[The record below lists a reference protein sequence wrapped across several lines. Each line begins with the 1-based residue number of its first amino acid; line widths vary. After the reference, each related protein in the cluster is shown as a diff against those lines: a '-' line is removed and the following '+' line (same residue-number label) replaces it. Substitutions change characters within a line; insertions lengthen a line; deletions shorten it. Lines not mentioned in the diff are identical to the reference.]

1 MYFILLI
8 AIAMGQSMDQY
19 ITQSSG
25 VELVTC
31 DQSSTLLCNL
41 CATNSAYKITDL
53 DEFWIE
59 DQLKST
65 CTKLQDLLSEFS
77 SYVEA
82 GSYFIALGNL
92 TACVSASYPSK
103 VEFEELYSDILS
115 LQYSPISHPEIFQ
128 YKPTLQT
135 IAAKANNGA
144 GSGHYYT
151 DLQLFY
157 NDKSY
162 YTLNSGV
169 NLELT
174 NYTELLK
181 YQEGTVLYQGEAQL
195 KGEMYAPFSI
205 EIDYDRE
212 KYENFYVILDVNSR
226 YQLGEWVDSLWP
238 EGECSQVESPR
249 GLNSIQI
256 LPVPHTNIIFNKQG
270 EAMSMD
276 SMISY
281 VNVPDF
287 ALAPG
292 MKIKNVSGALYIGQE
307 SCLLDVVGDWL
318 ANNDTFEL
326 KIHTYKEAH
335 FNATAYLKNDDESMT
350 VSELER
356 LLSSLYFDAKPI
368 IPRYKEDATKLYQ
381 LLYPTSLIKP
391 RLDFYF
397 EPEVSIRVHSS
408 SSIYSKEDSSLDMF
422 IGRVEGAVESVLILT
437 SISSDALK
445 SLESNLYKIE
455 TTGLTL
461 HSHLI
466 ISSTASMNISTLP
479 AYIYNSNS
487 LPYEYQAGVFLRS
500 KVKQNSDC
508 EYNELCSI
516 YDMNSLE
523 PKEAVVMSEYYP
535 SRFIFSG
542 EIGDITLSKDIQLV
556 DNNIKLPINPD
567 ESVYI
572 SGKFDLE
579 GDSKDTLSFIYN
591 ITQISGDAFMTAKLQ
606 QEWVSAFDIE
616 NLEVYSL
623 TLHADLDSEGEFHSS
638 SMKGYASLGCVE
650 LDNAWPGEI
659 IVSMSPANY
668 SLNYF
673 TMELK
678 PNSYLDSLCA
688 VANIT
693 EPSNLASALEFS
705 AGAVLDYSLEDHE
718 NVQAGY
724 SLSANVKY
732 LDIPA
737 YLEYHSSELN
747 SAFYATLE
755 LPDFTMAYG
764 NIKVYADD
772 NEKISGVINA
782 ENNSSY
788 GYMTGNVSL
797 IGMKDRINL
806 RLSDDLFSF
815 DISGF
820 PFGGIFEM
828 GFNATA
834 EFYTKIDTALFTL
847 NGMLSHANVTKL
859 ENDTRTNIQNWIDAG
874 VSVLEDIEAQIK
886 EQNDTVNY
894 LEQELCTQPCPKKL
908 TCISE
913 PYKQCIE
920 YAVTTQ
926 CVSSKTGCSNIDLFC
941 IDEET
946 SCQSYSSRCIKYD
959 KKLPNVCAEYE
970 SVCDSYITVCKQY
983 NATCTDYIE
992 GGCSRYEYIEHEDD
1006 CINYEFKCENSDIE
1020 DVSCTSKCEHNQDK
1034 YEYALSNLK
1043 RLKNWNRQT
1052 RDDLGGFRYLKYI
1065 ISGSLFNITAHSSTY
1080 NIRSSG
1086 IGPRDLSMHFEYE
1099 IPDLNS
1105 FNGTTANSTITWN
1118 FFDYVEVLNSLT
1130 QQVKEDIIQF
1140 SNAKLSEDLSTKQP
1154 QEVAYENM
1162 N

>member
-1 MYFILLI
+1 
-8 AIAMGQSMDQY
+8 MGQSMDQY
-19 ITQSSG
+19 ISQSSG
-25 VELVTC
+25 VEQVTC
-31 DQSSTLLCNL
+31 DQSSTLLCDL
-41 CATNSAYKITDL
+41 CTSTSAYKITDL

-59 DQLKST
+59 GQLKST
-65 CTKLQDLLSEFS
+65 CIKLQDILNEFS
-77 SYVEA
+77 SYMESD
-82 GSYFIALGNL
+82 SYFIAVGNL

-103 VEFEELYSDILS
+103 VEFEELYSDFLS
-115 LQYSPISHPEIFQ
+115 LQYHTISHPEIFQ
-128 YKPTLQT
+128 YNPTLQT

-157 NDKSY
+157 NDKSL

-174 NYTELLK
+174 NYIELLK
-181 YQEGTVLYQGEAQL
+181 YQEGTVLYQGDAQL

-212 KYENFYVILDVNSR
+212 QYESFYVVLDVNFR
-226 YQLGEWVDSLWP
+226 YLLGEWVDSLWP

-249 GLNSIQI
+249 GLNSIQK
-256 LPVPHTNIIFNKQG
+256 LPVPHTNIIFTNQ
-270 EAMSMD
+270 EEIMSME

-281 VNVPDF
+281 VDVPDF

-292 MKIKNVSGALYIGQE
+292 MKIKDVSGALYIEHE
-307 SCLLDVVGDWL
+307 SCLLNVVGDWV

-326 KIHTYKEAH
+326 TIHTYKEAH
-335 FNATAYLKNDDESMT
+335 FNATAYFKNGDKSMT
-350 VSELER
+350 VSELEQ
-356 LLSSLYFDAKPI
+356 LVSSLYTDAKPI
-368 IPRYKEDATKLYQ
+368 IPLYKEDASDLYQ
-381 LLYPTSLIKP
+381 LLYPTTLIKP

-397 EPEVSIRVHSS
+397 EPEVSIRVQSS
-408 SSIYSKEDSSLDMF
+408 SSIYSKEDSSLEMF

-437 SISSDALK
+437 SISSDAFK
-445 SLESNLYKIE
+445 TMESSLYKIE
-455 TTGLTL
+455 ATGLTL
-461 HSHLI
+461 HSYLI
-466 ISSTASMNISTLP
+466 ISSTARMNISTLP
-479 AYIYNSNS
+479 AYIYNSDN
-487 LPYEYQAGVFLRS
+487 LPYEYEAGVFLRA
-500 KVKQNSDC
+500 KVKQNSNC

-516 YDMNSLE
+516 YDMNSLQ

-542 EIGDITLSKDIQLV
+542 EIGEITLTKDIQLV
-556 DNNIKLPINPD
+556 NNYIKLPISPD

-572 SGKFDLE
+572 SGQFELE
-579 GDSKDTLSFIYN
+579 GDSNDTLSFIYN
-591 ITQISGDAFMTAKLQ
+591 ITQISGDAFMIAKLQ
-606 QEWVSAFDIE
+606 QEWMSAFDID

-623 TLHADLDSEGEFHSS
+623 TLHADLNSEGEFESS
-638 SMKGYASLGCVE
+638 SMKGYASLGCEEV
-650 LDNAWPGEI
+650 DNAWPGEI
-659 IVSMSPANY
+659 IVSMNPSNY
-668 SLNYF
+668 SLSYF

-678 PNSYLDSLCA
+678 PNDYQDSLCA

-693 EPSNLASALEFS
+693 EPSNLASGLEFS
-705 AGAVLDYSLEDHE
+705 AGAILDYSTEDRE
-718 NVQAGY
+718 NIQAGY

-747 SAFYATLE
+747 STFYATLQ

-764 NIKVYADD
+764 NIKVYAND
-772 NEKISGVINA
+772 NEQVSGIINA
-782 ENNSSY
+782 ENNSAY
-788 GYMTGNVSL
+788 GYINGNVSL

-806 RLSDDLFSF
+806 RMYDDLFWF

-834 EFYTKIDTALFTL
+834 EFYTKLDTALFTL
-847 NGMLSHANVTKL
+847 NGMLSYMNVTKL
-859 ENDTRTNIQNWIDAG
+859 ENDTRINIENWIEAG
-874 VSVLEDIEAQIK
+874 VAVLEDIEAQVK
-886 EQNDTVNY
+886 EQNSTVNS
-894 LEQELCTQPCPKKL
+894 LEKELCTEPCPKQI

-926 CVSSKTGCSNIDLFC
+926 CVSSKTGCSNTDLTC

-946 SCQSYSSRCIKYD
+946 SCQSYSSRCVNYD

-983 NATCTDYIE
+983 NATCTNYTE
-992 GGCSRYEYIEHEDD
+992 GGCSQYEYVEHEDD
-1006 CINYEFKCENSDIE
+1006 CINYEFTCETSEIE
-1020 DVSCTSKCEHNQDK
+1020 DITCKSKCEHNEDK
-1034 YEYALSNLK
+1034 YEYAQSNLD
-1043 RLKNWNRQT
+1043 RLMDWYRQT
-1052 RDDLGGFRYLKYI
+1052 QNDLGGFRYLKYI
-1065 ISGSLFNITAHSSTY
+1065 YTGDLFNITSHSSIY
-1080 NIRSSG
+1080 RIQSSG

-1105 FNGTTANSTITWN
+1105 LNCTSANSTISWN

-1130 QQVKEDIIQF
+1130 QQTKQDIIKY
-1140 SNAKLSEDLSTKQP
+1140 SNGKLSEDLSTKQP